1 MQKLITLSYYI
12 KGEEVRPKFLKA
24 YHNMEPNI
32 IKLDCLQDAIYY
44 LQKEYDKVF
53 AERLQRIQLIREKNN
68 ATTIK

>member
-1 MQKLITLSYYI
+1 MQQLITLSYHI
-12 KGEEVRPKFLKA
+12 KGEEVRPKFLTA
-24 YHNMEPNI
+24 YHNMEPDI

-53 AERLQRIQLIREKNN
+53 AERTDALNLIREKNN

>member
-1 MQKLITLSYYI
+1 MQQLITLSYHI

-53 AERLQRIQLIREKNN
+53 AEHTEYLSELGEK
-68 ATTIK
+68 